1 MNVFLIESWIFIVLA
16 AALLAVEVWAL
27 VNALRFSPAAY
38 VAASKRTKGFWG
50 ALTGV
55 SVLLGLLGFFGYG
68 GLIFQLAGI
77 IIAGIFLADVF
88 PALKAVMARRQGNSR

>member
-1 MNVFLIESWIFIVLA
+1 MNVFTIEAWIFVVLA
-16 AALLAVEVWAL
+16 VLLLAIEVWAL

-38 VAASKRTKGFWG
+38 VAASKRTKGFWV